1 MDCGG
6 GGGSVREQKR
16 VSSKTQT
23 PRGEI
28 ETPPRSI
35 CALVASGS
43 VAINAAFVKVRCDEL
58 KGPCDATFT

>member
-16 VSSKTQT
+16 VLSKTQT

-28 ETPPRSI
+28 ETPQRSI

-43 VAINAAFVKVRCDEL
+43 VAINAAFVKDVMS
-58 KGPCDATFT
+58 